1 MGDGPHTPYSTKPV
15 LYLRFLSSLS
25 TTRKGMSV
33 PSLITETEYHQV
45 QGHAGCLSPRT
56 SRPLDLYL
64 TWENI
69 RKIQGSYF
77 FKKKKHNF
85 LKKNV
90 VCGTMDFSKAT
101 MKDDVMLFARKQV
114 QLQITV
120 LNELSQSQRAKCC
133 HVSLIL
139 YRDIKSDLCI

>member
-1 MGDGPHTPYSTKPV
+1 MQDVCLQGQAGHLISILHGKISARYKGAI
-15 LYLRFLSSLS
+15 SL
-25 TTRKGMSV
+25 
-33 PSLITETEYHQV
+33 
-45 QGHAGCLSPRT
+45 
-56 SRPLDLYL
+56 
-64 TWENI
+64 
-69 RKIQGSYF
+69 
-77 FKKKKHNF
+77 KKKKHNF

>member
-1 MGDGPHTPYSTKPV
+1 
-15 LYLRFLSSLS
+15 
-25 TTRKGMSV
+25 MSV

-77 FKKKKHNF
+77 FKKKKSIIF
-85 LKKNV
+85 LKKMWCV
-90 VCGTMDFSKAT
+90 AQWIFLK
-101 MKDDVMLFARKQV
+101 
-114 QLQITV
+114 LQ
-120 LNELSQSQRAKCC
+120 
-133 HVSLIL
+133 
-139 YRDIKSDLCI
+139 